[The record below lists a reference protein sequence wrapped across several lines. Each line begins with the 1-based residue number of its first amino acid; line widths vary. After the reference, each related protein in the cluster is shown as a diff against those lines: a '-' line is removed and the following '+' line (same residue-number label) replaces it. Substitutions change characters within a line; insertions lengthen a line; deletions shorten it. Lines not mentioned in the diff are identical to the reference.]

1 MLKLQV
7 GSCKKVGDPNF
18 GSHGAS
24 VELAIE
30 LDGSLIADPD
40 QLRERI
46 RALFALAKASID
58 EELHGRPQPADDRNG
73 AATNGHA
80 PSNGRGTPR
89 DGTRGA
95 TASQVRA
102 LHAIANRRR
111 LDLEALLVQRY
122 QIHDPTALT
131 ITEASSLIDELKS
144 DSGGNGLALHRGSL

>member
-7 GSCKKVGDPNF
+7 GSSKKVSDPNF

-30 LDGSLIADPD
+30 LDGGLVADPD

-58 EELHGRPQPADDRNG
+58 EELCGRSQPADDPG
-73 AATNGHA
+73 DGTNGHVHT
-80 PSNGRGTPR
+80 NGRGTPR

-111 LDLEALLVQRY
+111 LDLTALLVQRY

-131 ITEASSLIDELKS
+131 ITEASALIDELKN
-144 DSGGNGLALHRGSL
+144 DSGGNGLALHQGSL

>member
-7 GSCKKVGDPNF
+7 GSCRKVGDPNF

-58 EELHGRPQPADDRNG
+58 EELHGRPQPADDPG

-80 PSNGRGTPR
+80 PTNGRGTPR
-89 DGTRGA
+89 DGTRWA

-102 LHAIANRRR
+102 LNAIANRRR
-111 LDLEALLVQRY
+111 LDLTALLVQRF
-122 QIHDPTALT
+122 QIHDPAALT
-131 ITEASSLIDELKS
+131 ITEASALIDELKS
-144 DSGGNGLALHRGSL
+144 DSGGNGLAIHKGSL